1 MRLKTNQMKTL
12 LNLLL
17 TVTLFTSCSKNTETK
32 KEVIEEIKHSY
43 ATGFSIQKK
52 PKYILVTIKTPY
64 KNADKGL
71 RYVLYPRNTEKPNIE
86 ADAYIPIPIQ
96 SIVCTSTT
104 HIPLLDYLGE
114 TDKLVGFPTTDYI
127 SSVEMRKRINA
138 GKVVELGIDNALNI
152 EKLIE
157 LNPDL
162 VMAYTMTS
170 DFGQFNKIQ
179 EAGIP
184 VLINAEYMELDPLG
198 RAEWIKLAGLLF
210 GKEEKADTVFTRIER
225 AYNTTIQLVAN
236 SKNAPTAM
244 SGSMYSDTWYMPG
257 GRNYAAKLLTD
268 AGYNYLWKGD
278 TSTSFL
284 ALSYEAVLNKANK
297 AEYWIGAS
305 NFGSRQEM
313 KEANE
318 RYSFF
323 APFKTGNVYSYNKRM
338 GAKGGS
344 EFLELGYLRPD
355 LILKDLVKI
364 SHPKLLPKHELFFYF
379 QLPEKKNTKG
389 YTF

>member
-1 MRLKTNQMKTL
+1 MKKL
-12 LNLLL
+12 LILLSL
-17 TVTLFTSCSKNTETK
+17 SLSLLSCKNNDK
-32 KEVIEEIKHSY
+32 PIEENSSLTELSF
-43 ATGFSIQKK
+43 ATGFTIQEKDN
-52 PKYILVTIKTPY
+52 YTLITINTPY
-64 KNADKGL
+64 KNAESGL
-71 RYVLYPRNTEKPNIE
+71 RYILYPRNGAKPEVE
-86 ADAYIPIPIQ
+86 ADAFIPVPLK
-96 SIVCTSTT
+96 SIVCSSTT
-104 HIPLLDYLGE
+104 HIPLLDYLDE

-127 SSVEMRKRINA
+127 SSKPMRARIEA

-157 LNPDL
+157 LNPEL

-184 VLINAEYMELDPLG
+184 VLINAEYLEANPLG

-210 GKEEKADTVFTRIER
+210 GKQEKADSVFTMITNE
-225 AYNTTIQLVAN
+225 YKNTLAKAENVET
-236 SKNAPTAM
+236 KPTVM

-257 GRNYAAKLLTD
+257 GRNYAGKLLTD
-268 AGYNYLWKGD
+268 AGLNYLWAAD
-278 TSTSFL
+278 TTTSFL
-284 ALSYEAVLNKANK
+284 ALSYETVLETANQ
-297 AEYWIGAS
+297 ADFWIGAS
-305 NFGSRQEM
+305 NFKSLTEM

-323 APFKTGNVYSYNKRM
+323 TPFNTGNVYSYNKRI

-364 SHPKLLPKHELFFYF
+364 GHPELLPNHKLFFYF
-379 QLPEKKNTKG
+379 KLPKE
-389 YTF
+389 

>member
-1 MRLKTNQMKTL
+1 MFFWEAKFSQRIKMKRQIYIL
-12 LNLLL
+12 LSI
-17 TVTLFTSCSKNTETK
+17 TIFVGCRPYSDPEQDIVKNAQL
-32 KEVIEEIKHSY
+32 SY
-43 ATGFSIQKK
+43 ASGFSIHQQKD
-52 PKYILVTIKTPY
+52 YTLIEVITPY

-71 RYVLYPRNTEKPNIE
+71 RYVLYPRNTEKPHIE
-86 ADAYIPIPIQ
+86 ADAFIPIPIQ

-114 TDKLVGFPTTDYI
+114 TDKLVGYPTTDYI
-127 SSVEMRKRINA
+127 SSEKMRNRID
-138 GKVVELGIDNALNI
+138 GGYVTELGIDNAINI

-157 LNPDL
+157 LNPEL
-162 VMAYTMTS
+162 VMAYTMSS

-184 VLINAEYMELDPLG
+184 VLINAEYMELNPLG

-210 GKEEKADTVFTRIER
+210 GKEEKADSVFNMIETE
-225 AYNTTIQLVAN
+225 YSNTLQKVEKV
-236 SKNAPTAM
+236 KNYPSVM
-244 SGSMYSDTWYMPG
+244 SGSMYSDTWYLPG
-257 GRNYAAKLLTD
+257 GRNYAAKLLSD
-268 AGYNYLWKGD
+268 AGFKYLWKQD
-278 TSTSFL
+278 TTTSFL
-284 ALSYEAVLNKANK
+284 ALSYEVVLDKANK
-297 AEYWIGAS
+297 ADYWIGAS
-305 NFGSRQEM
+305 NFKSLKEM

-323 APFKTGNVYSYNKRM
+323 NPFTASTVYSYDKRI

-364 SHPKLLPKHELFFYF
+364 GHPEILPNHELFFYYK
-379 QLPEKKNTKG
+379 LPEK
-389 YTF
+389 

>member
-1 MRLKTNQMKTL
+1 MNKP
-12 LNLLL
+12 LLL
-17 TVTLFTSCSKNTETK
+17 FCLFFSLLSCNTNNKRLEEPSTLTEL
-32 KEVIEEIKHSY
+32 SF
-43 ATGFSIQKK
+43 ATGFTIKEQDN
-52 PKYILVTIKTPY
+52 YTLVTINAPY
-64 KNADKGL
+64 KNAESGL
-71 RYVLYPRNTEKPNIE
+71 RYVLYPRNGTKPKVE
-86 ADAYIPIPIQ
+86 ADAYIPVPIK

-114 TDKLVGFPTTDYI
+114 TEKLVGFPTTNYI
-127 SSVEMRKRINA
+127 SSKPMRARINT

-157 LNPDL
+157 LNPEL

-184 VLINAEYMELDPLG
+184 VLINAEYLEADPLG

-210 GKEEKADTVFTRIER
+210 GKEEKADSVFTMITNE
-225 AYNTTIQLVAN
+225 YQTTLAITEKFE
-236 SKNAPTAM
+236 SKPTVM

-257 GRNYAAKLLTD
+257 GQNYAGKLLAD
-268 AGYNYLWKGD
+268 AGLNYLWKED
-278 TSTSFL
+278 TTTSFL
-284 ALSYEAVLNKANK
+284 ALSYETVLEKASQSK
-297 AEYWIGAS
+297 YWIGAS
-305 NFGSRQEM
+305 NFKTLTEM
-313 KEANE
+313 KAANE

-323 APFKTGNVYSYNKRM
+323 ASFTTGNVYSYNKRI

-364 SHPKLLPKHELFFYF
+364 GHPELLPNHELFFYF
-379 QLPEKKNTKG
+379 KLQEK
-389 YTF
+389 

>member
-1 MRLKTNQMKTL
+1 MNRTLYVFLSITFFFGCNSKPVEQIEIGNQEKL
-12 LNLLL
+12 YYASN
-17 TVTLFTSCSKNTETK
+17 FTIQNK
-32 KEVIEEIKHSY
+32 KDY
-43 ATGFSIQKK
+43 T
-52 PKYILVTIKTPY
+52 LVTINAPY
-64 KNADKGL
+64 KNAEKGL
-71 RYVLYPRNTEKPNIE
+71 RYVLYPRESEKPGIE
-86 ADAYIPIPIQ
+86 ADAYIPVPIQ

-127 SSVEMRKRINA
+127 SSERMRKRIDD
-138 GKVVELGIDNALNI
+138 GFVTELGIDNAINI

-162 VMAYTMTS
+162 VMGYTMTS

-179 EAGIP
+179 EAGIQ

-210 GKEEKADTVFTRIER
+210 GKKEKADSVFRMIESE
-225 AYNTTIQLVAN
+225 YVTTKEKI
-236 SKNAPTAM
+236 SKVNNFPTAM
-244 SGSMYSDTWYMPG
+244 SGSMYSDTWYLPG
-257 GRNYAAKLLTD
+257 GNNYASKLLTD
-268 AGYNYLWKGD
+268 AGFNYLWKQD
-278 TSTSFL
+278 TTTGFL
-284 ALSYEAVLNKANK
+284 ALSYEAVLDKANK
-297 AEYWIGAS
+297 ADYWLGAS
-305 NFGSRQEM
+305 NFKSLNEM
-313 KEANE
+313 KEVNE

-323 APFKTGNVYSYNKRM
+323 APFETGKVYSYDKRI

-364 SHPKLLPKHELFFYF
+364 GHPELLPNHELFFYY
-379 QLPEKKNTKG
+379 QLPNK
-389 YTF
+389 

>member
-1 MRLKTNQMKTL
+1 MNRLINIL
-12 LNLLL
+12 LII
-17 TVTLFTSCSKNTETK
+17 TIFSSCRSRNDQEQERVKNAK
-32 KEVIEEIKHSY
+32 LSY
-43 ATGFSIQKK
+43 ASGFSIQRLEN
-52 PKYILVTIKTPY
+52 YNIVSINTPY
-64 KNADKGL
+64 KNSEKGL
-71 RYVLYPRNTEKPNIE
+71 RYVLYPRNMEKPDVE
-86 ADAYIPIPIQ
+86 ADAFIPIPIQ

-127 SSVEMRKRINA
+127 SSEKMRNRIDD
-138 GKVVELGIDNALNI
+138 GFVTELGIDNAINI

-157 LNPDL
+157 LNPEL

-198 RAEWIKLAGLLF
+198 RAEWIKLTALLF
-210 GKEEKADTVFTRIER
+210 GKESEADSVFNMIEYEYATTLQKVKKVNNYPTV
-225 AYNTTIQLVAN
+225 
-236 SKNAPTAM
+236 M
-244 SGSMYSDTWYMPG
+244 SGSMYSDTWYLPG
-257 GRNYAAKLLTD
+257 GNNYAAKLLTD
-268 AGYNYLWKGD
+268 AGFDYSWKQD
-278 TSTSFL
+278 TTTGFL
-284 ALSYEAVLNKANK
+284 ALSYETVLDKASTT
-297 AEYWIGAS
+297 EFWIGAS
-305 NFGSRQEM
+305 NFKSLSTM
-313 KEANE
+313 KEAND

-323 APFKTGNVYSYNKRM
+323 APFEKGQVYSYNKRI

-364 SHPKLLPKHELFFYF
+364 GHPALLPNHELFFYYK
-379 QLPEKKNTKG
+379 LPEK
-389 YTF
+389 

>member
-1 MRLKTNQMKTL
+1 MKPLLYLLIATTL
-12 LNLLL
+12 FWSCSQREESQTDLGQDLNLA
-17 TVTLFTSCSKNTETK
+17 
-32 KEVIEEIKHSY
+32 Y
-43 ATGFSIQKK
+43 ASNYSIQKK
-52 PKYILVTIKTPY
+52 RGFTLLTINTPY
-64 KNADKGL
+64 KSAKKGL
-71 RYVLYPRNTEKPNIE
+71 RYVLYSRENEKPKVE
-86 ADAYIPIPIQ
+86 ADAFIAVPIQ

-104 HIPLLDYLGE
+104 HIPLLDYLDE

-127 SSVEMRKRINA
+127 SSKKMRNRIDS
-138 GKVVELGIDNALNI
+138 GYVTELGIDNAINI

-157 LNPDL
+157 LNPEL
-162 VMAYTMTS
+162 VMAYTMSS

-184 VLINAEYMELDPLG
+184 VFINAEYMELDPLG

-210 GKEEKADTVFTRIER
+210 GKEEKADSVFNTIETE
-225 AYNTTIQLVAN
+225 YTTTLQKVE
-236 SKNAPTAM
+236 KVKEYPTAM
-244 SGSMYSDTWYMPG
+244 SGSMYGDTWYLPG

-268 AGYNYLWKGD
+268 AGFQYLWKND
-278 TSTSFL
+278 TTSSFL
-284 ALSYEAVLNKANK
+284 ALSYEAVLEKATK
-297 AEYWIGAS
+297 ADYWIGAS
-305 NFGSRQEM
+305 NFKTLLEM

-323 APFKTGNVYSYNKRM
+323 NPFTANKVYSYDKRI

-364 SHPKLLPKHELFFYF
+364 GHPEILPNHELFFYYK
-379 QLPEKKNTKG
+379 LPEK
-389 YTF
+389 

>member
-1 MRLKTNQMKTL
+1 MTRIFYLFLATIITWGCNQRQEAETD
-12 LNLLL
+12 
-17 TVTLFTSCSKNTETK
+17 TE
-32 KEVIEEIKHSY
+32 ESVDLSY
-43 ATGFSIQKK
+43 ATNFTIQANKD
-52 PKYILVTIKTPY
+52 YTLVIINTPY
-64 KNADKGL
+64 KNAEKGL
-71 RYVLYPRNTEKPNIE
+71 RYVLYPRGGEKPNVE
-86 ADAYIPIPIQ
+86 ADGYIPTPVQ

-104 HIPLLDYLGE
+104 HIPLLDYLDE

-127 SSVEMRKRINA
+127 SSEKMRKRVDEGNVA
-138 GKVVELGIDNALNI
+138 ELGIDNSLNI

-162 VMAYTMTS
+162 VMAYTMTN

-210 GKEEKADTVFTRIER
+210 GKEEKADSVFNMIETE
-225 AYNTTIQLVAN
+225 YTTTLQKVEKINNHPSV
-236 SKNAPTAM
+236 M
-244 SGSMYSDTWYMPG
+244 SGSMYSDTWYLPG
-257 GRNYAAKLLTD
+257 GNNYAAKLLTD
-268 AGYNYLWKGD
+268 ASFNYLWKQD
-278 TSTSFL
+278 TTTSFL
-284 ALSYEAVLNKANK
+284 ALSYESVLDKANQ
-297 AEYWIGAS
+297 ADYWIGAS
-305 NFGSRQEM
+305 NFKSLKEL

-323 APFKTGNVYSYNKRM
+323 APFEKDRVYSYDKRI

-364 SHPKLLPKHELFFYF
+364 GHPEVLPNHELYFYYK
-379 QLPEKKNTKG
+379 LPRE
-389 YTF
+389 

>member
-1 MRLKTNQMKTL
+1 MKKNILFYCLVAIL
-12 LNLLL
+12 L
-17 TVTLFTSCSKNTETK
+17 SCNSKNEAR
-32 KEVIEEIKHSY
+32 KESTPSLELSF
-43 ATGFSIQKK
+43 ATGFTIQKK
-52 PKYILVTIKTPY
+52 ENYTVVTVNTPY
-64 KNADKGL
+64 KSAESGL
-71 RYVLYPRNTEKPNIE
+71 RYVLYPRNGAKPVVE
-86 ADAYIPIPIQ
+86 ADAYIPVPLK

-104 HIPLLDYLGE
+104 HTPLLDYLDE
-114 TDKLVGFPTTDYI
+114 TNKLVGFPTTDYI
-127 SSVEMRKRINA
+127 SSKPMRARIDA

-157 LNPDL
+157 LNPEL

-184 VLINAEYMELDPLG
+184 VLINAEYLEADPLG
-198 RAEWIKLAGLLF
+198 RAEWIKLVGLLF
-210 GKEEKADTVFTRIER
+210 GKEEKADSVFTMISKE
-225 AYNTTIQLVAN
+225 YKNTLAKVKN
-236 SKNAPTAM
+236 VESKPAVM

-257 GRNYAAKLLTD
+257 GRNYGGKLLTD
-268 AGYNYLWKGD
+268 AGLNYLWKDD
-278 TSTSFL
+278 TTTSFL
-284 ALSYEAVLNKANK
+284 ALSYETVLEKANQSD
-297 AEYWIGAS
+297 YWIGAS
-305 NFGSRQEM
+305 NFKTLAEM

-323 APFKTGNVYSYNKRM
+323 TPFKTGNVYSYNKRI

-364 SHPKLLPKHELFFYF
+364 GHPELLPNHELFFYF
-379 QLPEKKNTKG
+379 KLPKK
-389 YTF
+389 

>member
-1 MRLKTNQMKTL
+1 MKNFFL
-12 LNLLL
+12 LFFPFLFLL
-17 TVTLFTSCSKNTETK
+17 SCNNNEKS
-32 KEVIEEIKHSY
+32 VEESAPSAELSF
-43 ATGFSIQKK
+43 ATGFTIQEKE
-52 PKYILVTIKTPY
+52 KYTLVTVNTPY
-64 KNADKGL
+64 KNATSALK
-71 RYVLYPRNTEKPNIE
+71 YVLYPRNGTKPTVE
-86 ADAYIPIPIQ
+86 ADAYIPVPLK

-104 HIPLLDYLGE
+104 HIPLLDYLEE
-114 TDKLVGFPTTDYI
+114 TDKLVGFPTADYI
-127 SSVEMRKRINA
+127 SSKPMRDRIDA
-138 GKVVELGIDNALNI
+138 GKVVELGIDNALNV

-157 LNPDL
+157 LNPEL

-184 VLINAEYMELDPLG
+184 VLINAEYLEADPLG

-210 GKEEKADTVFTRIER
+210 GKEEKADSVFSMINKE
-225 AYNTTIQLVAN
+225 YQTTLEKVKN
-236 SKNAPTAM
+236 VESKPSVM

-257 GRNYAAKLLTD
+257 GRNYAGKLLAD
-268 AGYNYLWKGD
+268 AGLNYLWKED
-278 TSTSFL
+278 TTTSFL
-284 ALSYEAVLNKANK
+284 ALSYEVVLEKANES
-297 AEYWIGAS
+297 EYWIGAS
-305 NFGSRQEM
+305 NFKTLAEM

-323 APFKTGNVYSYNKRM
+323 APFKMGNVYSYNKRI

-364 SHPKLLPKHELFFYF
+364 GHPELLPNHELFFYF
-379 QLPEKKNTKG
+379 KLPK
-389 YTF
+389 

>member
-1 MRLKTNQMKTL
+1 MKRLL
-12 LNLLL
+12 YLLL
-17 TVTLFTSCSKNTETK
+17 TPILVSGCSQNTEHQSANIANAK
-32 KEVIEEIKHSY
+32 LLY
-43 ATGFSIQKK
+43 ASNFTIQKK
-52 PKYILVTIKTPY
+52 QNYTLVIINAPY

-71 RYVLYPRNTEKPNIE
+71 RYVLYPRENEKPNVE
-86 ADAYIPIPIQ
+86 ADAFIPIPIK

-127 SSVEMRKRINA
+127 SSKKTRSRIDSGYVA
-138 GKVVELGIDNALNI
+138 ELGIDNAINI

-157 LNPDL
+157 LNPEL

-184 VLINAEYMELDPLG
+184 VLINAEYMELNPLG

-210 GKEEKADTVFTRIER
+210 GKEQEADSVFTMIETNYT
-225 AYNTTIQLVAN
+225 ATKKKIAN
-236 SKNAPTAM
+236 VSIYPTVM
-244 SGSMYSDTWYMPG
+244 SGSMYSDTWYLPG

-268 AGYNYLWKGD
+268 SGYDYLWKND
-278 TSTSFL
+278 TTTSFL
-284 ALSYEAVLNKANK
+284 AISYEAVLDKASKAN
-297 AEYWIGAS
+297 YWIGAS
-305 NFGSRQEM
+305 NFNSLAEM
-313 KEANE
+313 KDANE

-323 APFKTGNVYSYNKRM
+323 APFENSNVYSYNKRI

-364 SHPKLLPKHELFFYF
+364 GHPALLPNHELFFYF
-379 QLPEKKNTKG
+379 QLPKK
-389 YTF
+389 

>member
-1 MRLKTNQMKTL
+1 MNRLL
-12 LNLLL
+12 YLLL
-17 TVTLFTSCSKNTETK
+17 AAFLISGCNQKLEDQS
-32 KEVIEEIKHSY
+32 EVSTNFKLSY
-43 ATGFSIQKK
+43 ATNFSIQKK
-52 PKYILVTIKTPY
+52 TGYILVRINSPY
-64 KNADKGL
+64 KNAESGL
-71 RYVLYPRNTEKPNIE
+71 RYVLYPRETEKPNVE
-86 ADAYIPIPIQ
+86 ADAFIPIPIK

-104 HIPLLDYLGE
+104 HIPLLDYLGD

-127 SSVEMRKRINA
+127 SSEKMRLRVDS
-138 GKVVELGIDNALNI
+138 GYVTELGIDNSINI

-198 RAEWIKLAGLLF
+198 RVEWIKLAGVLF
-210 GKEEKADTVFTRIER
+210 GKEDKADSVFTMIET
-225 AYNTTIQLVAN
+225 AYNSTKAKIKKTN
-236 SKNAPTAM
+236 NKPTVM
-244 SGSMYSDTWYMPG
+244 SGSMYSDTWYLPG
-257 GRNYAAKLLTD
+257 GNNYAAKLLTD
-268 AGYNYLWKGD
+268 AGFEYIWEKD
-278 TSTSFL
+278 TTEGFL
-284 ALSYEAVLNKANK
+284 ALSYEAILDKANK
-297 AEYWIGAS
+297 ADYWIGAS
-305 NFGSRQEM
+305 NFKSLTDM

-323 APFKTGNVYSYNKRM
+323 KPFETNSVYSYNKRI
-338 GAKGGS
+338 GTKGGS

-364 SHPKLLPKHELFFYF
+364 GHPNLLPNHELFFYF
-379 QLPEKKNTKG
+379 QLPEQ
-389 YTF
+389 

>member
-1 MRLKTNQMKTL
+1 MTRQY
-12 LNLLL
+12 
-17 TVTLFTSCSKNTETK
+17 FTSLFFVTILFSCHGDQNESKNILEL
-32 KEVIEEIKHSY
+32 EGISHASNFIIEKRQSYTLIEI
-43 ATGFSIQKK
+43 I
-52 PKYILVTIKTPY
+52 TPY

-71 RYVLYPRNTEKPNIE
+71 RYVLYPRNTEKPHIE
-86 ADAYIPIPIQ
+86 ADAFIPVPIQ

-127 SSVEMRKRINA
+127 SSKKMRNRIDS
-138 GKVVELGIDNALNI
+138 GYVTELGIDNAINI

-157 LNPDL
+157 LNPEL
-162 VMAYTMTS
+162 VMAYTMSS

-198 RAEWIKLAGLLF
+198 RAEWIKLAALLF
-210 GKEEKADTVFTRIER
+210 CKEEKADSVFNMIETE
-225 AYNTTIQLVAN
+225 YSTTLQKVEKL
-236 SKNAPTAM
+236 KNYPSVM
-244 SGSMYSDTWYMPG
+244 SGSMYSDTWYLPG
-257 GRNYAAKLLTD
+257 GRNYAAKILSD
-268 AGYNYLWKGD
+268 AGFKYLWKHD
-278 TSTSFL
+278 TTASFL
-284 ALSYEAVLNKANK
+284 ALSYEVVLDKANK
-297 AEYWIGAS
+297 ADYWIGAS
-305 NFGSRQEM
+305 NFKSLKEM

-323 APFKTGNVYSYNKRM
+323 NPFTASTVYSYDKRI

-364 SHPKLLPKHELFFYF
+364 GHPEILPNHELFFYYK
-379 QLPEKKNTKG
+379 LPEK
-389 YTF
+389 

>member
-1 MRLKTNQMKTL
+1 MKDTIYILFFLWFFCGCNQEPEKQREL
-12 LNLLL
+12 
-17 TVTLFTSCSKNTETK
+17 
-32 KEVIEEIKHSY
+32 IKLEKLSY
-43 ATGFSIQKK
+43 ASNFTIQNQKE
-52 PKYILVTIKTPY
+52 YTLVTIDTPY
-64 KNADKGL
+64 KNAEKGL
-71 RYVLYPRNTEKPNIE
+71 RYVLYPRDGEKPSIE
-86 ADAYIPIPIQ
+86 ADAYIPVPVQ

-114 TDKLVGFPTTDYI
+114 TDRLVGFPTLDYI
-127 SSVEMRKRINA
+127 SSEKMRAQIDSGFVA
-138 GKVVELGIDNALNI
+138 ELGIDNAINI

-170 DFGQFNKIQ
+170 DFGQFNKMQ

-184 VLINAEYMELDPLG
+184 VLINAEYMELNPLG

-210 GKEEKADTVFTRIER
+210 GKEAKADSIFKMIESE
-225 AYNTTIQLVAN
+225 YVVTKEKV
-236 SKNAPTAM
+236 KEVHDFPTAM
-244 SGSMYSDTWYMPG
+244 SGSMYSDTWYLPG
-257 GRNYAAKLLTD
+257 GNNYAAKLLTD
-268 AGYNYLWKGD
+268 AGFEYIWHQD
-278 TSTSFL
+278 TTSGFL
-284 ALSYEAVLNKANK
+284 ALSYEAVLDKANK
-297 AEYWIGAS
+297 ADFWIGAS
-305 NFGSRQEM
+305 NFKSLNEM

-323 APFKTGNVYSYNKRM
+323 APFEMSQVYSYDKRI

-364 SHPKLLPKHELFFYF
+364 GHPELLPEHESFFYF
-379 QLPEKKNTKG
+379 KLPEN
-389 YTF
+389 